1 VICHLSFDLPSFD
14 FVKYSFNNL
23 SFFLFTAN
31 DVNPNTKKRSL
42 MSPSPTEDV
51 PVGKKSGGIPR
62 MVETDLDPSV
72 ISASDDSF
80 RSKDIT
86 SETFVCDAEE
96 EDSFDPPSYKSAS
109 LNNGTCAMAD
119 DNLSDVGDNR
129 GLRAKSESSKTSD
142 RLSKSH
148 LIILDDEI
156 VQDGSLINNGTRS
169 VEISSDSV
177 SATAEFGVITST
189 KKIEDYLRD
198 RGSSLPSL
206 LPVSKG
212 MFVF

>member
-1 VICHLSFDLPSFD
+1 
-14 FVKYSFNNL
+14 
-23 SFFLFTAN
+23 LFTAN

-51 PVGKKSGGIPR
+51 PVGKKSCGIPR
-62 MVETDLDPSV
+62 MVETDLDPRV

-86 SETFVCDAEE
+86 SETIVCDAEE
-96 EDSFDPPSYKSAS
+96 EDSFDSPSYKSAS
-109 LNNGTCAMAD
+109 LNKGTCAMAD
-119 DNLSDVGDNR
+119 DNLSDVGDNQ
-129 GLRAKSESSKTSD
+129 GLRAKSESSKISD

-148 LIILDDEI
+148 LINLDDEI

-169 VEISSDSV
+169 VEILSDSV
-177 SATAEFGVITST
+177 SPKAEFGVITST
-189 KKIEDYLRD
+189 KKIEDYLLD